1 MEESME
7 YLGTSGRPLTRR
19 QVLAGAGSLAM
30 SGALLSACGGS
41 DSSSPTTTAG
51 AAAGTPKRGGV
62 LTFAV
67 NASYAGEPLDPA
79 RATGPSQY
87 LLNASVF
94 DTLTYVNPD
103 GWTLEP
109 RLAESWEPGSDLKSW
124 QIKLREGVTFHNGQP
139 LTAKDV
145 AWSLKRV
152 LDEEVGSNAYARL
165 ARTMTPEGIKAVD
178 DRTLEI
184 TLKSPDSL
192 LPYAFGVPHVA
203 IVPDGQSKF
212 GAGDTVGTGPFRIV
226 TWVAGQSW
234 ELERNPEYWDPKLP
248 YLDGMRKVVATEE
261 AAASQGVTA
270 GEFDVAEAVSYA
282 SAKNLGENSDAQLVR
297 LRNTGSL
304 VIVMDAMQAPFTDE
318 DVRMAFKL
326 AVNREIVLSTVYAE
340 YGDVTSDLV
349 LPPGDA
355 YYPPD
360 LGVREYDPEQA
371 KSLLAR
377 AGHADG
383 IDIDLITSTNMT
395 PLAVAY
401 GQTVKDAG
409 INVTV
414 KQGPRDTYWE
424 RVYLKKPFYTT
435 DWQQLFPGDFL
446 WYVYGSASPYNE
458 SHLKLAEIDDLY
470 TQCLQTEDADTQ
482 KSLIQQGLALASNQM
497 GHIIPVSADSL
508 LLAKKN
514 VRGVTGSP
522 YYRYYLREAY
532 LA

>member
-1 MEESME
+1 ME
-7 YLGTSGRPLTRR
+7 YLGPSGRPLTRR
-19 QVLAGAGSLAM
+19 QVLAGAGSLAV

-41 DSSSPTTTAG
+41 SGSAPATTAAG
-51 AAAGTPKRGGV
+51 GTPKRGGV

-79 RATGPSQY
+79 VATGPSQY

-94 DTLTYVNPD
+94 DTLTYVNPN
-103 GWTLEP
+103 GWKLEP
-109 RLAESWEPGSDLKSW
+109 RLAESWEPSSDLMSW
-124 QIKLREGVTFHNGQP
+124 RFRLRDGVTFHDGKP

-152 LDEEVGSNAYARL
+152 LDEDVGSNAYARL
-165 ARTMTPEGIKAVD
+165 ARTMTPGGVRAVD
-178 DRTLEI
+178 DATLEVR
-184 TLKSPDSL
+184 LKSPDSL

-212 GAGDTVGTGPFRIV
+212 NAQNTVGTGPFRIV

-234 ELERNPEYWDPKLP
+234 EIERNPDYWDPKLP

-261 AAASQGVTA
+261 SAASQGVLA
-270 GEFDVAEAVSYA
+270 GDFDVAEAVSYA
-282 SAKNLGENSDAQLVR
+282 SAKQLGDSADGQLIR

-304 VIVMDAMQAPFTDE
+304 VIVMDAMQEPFTSE

-326 AVNREIVLSTVYAE
+326 AVDRDIVLSTVYSG

-360 LGVREYDPEQA
+360 LGVRQHDPEQA

-377 AGHADG
+377 AGHGDG
-383 IDIDLITSTNMT
+383 LDIELITSTNMT

-409 INVTV
+409 INVSV
-414 KQGPRDTYWE
+414 KQGPRDTYWD

-458 SHLKLAEIDDLY
+458 SHLRLTEIDDLY
-470 TQCLQTEDADTQ
+470 TRCLKTADPDQQ
-482 KSLIQQGLALASNQM
+482 KQLIQQALGLASNRM

-508 LLAKKN
+508 LLAKKR
-514 VRGVTGSP
+514 VHGVVGSP

>member
-1 MEESME
+1 ME
-7 YLGTSGRPLTRR
+7 YLGPNGRPLTRR
-19 QVLAGAGSLAM
+19 QALAGAGSLAL

-41 DSSSPTTTAG
+41 NSSSSPATTAAS
-51 AAAGTPKRGGV
+51 AAPKRGGV

-79 RATGPSQY
+79 AATGPSQY

-94 DTLTYVNPD
+94 DTLTYVDPN
-103 GWTLEP
+103 GWKCEP
-109 RLAESWEPGSDLKSW
+109 RLAESWEPGSDLMSW
-124 QIKLREGVTFHNGQP
+124 QFKLRDGVTFHDGKP
-139 LTAKDV
+139 LTASDV

-152 LDEEVGSNAYARL
+152 LDENVGSNAYARL
-165 ARTMTPEGIKAVD
+165 ARTMTPGGIKAVND
-178 DRTLEI
+178 STLEI
-184 TLKSPDSL
+184 KLKSPDSL

-203 IVPDGQSKF
+203 IVPDGQGKF
-212 GAGDTVGTGPFRIV
+212 NAKSTVGTGPYRIV

-234 ELERNPEYWDPKLP
+234 EIERNDDYWEPRLP

-261 AAASQGVTA
+261 AAATQGVLA
-270 GEFDVAEAVSYA
+270 GDFDIAEAVSYA
-282 SAKNLGENSDAQLVR
+282 SAKQLGDSAQLVR

-304 VIVMDAMQAPFTDE
+304 VIVMDAMQEPFTSE

-326 AVNREIVLSTVYAE
+326 AVDRDVVLNTVYSG

-355 YYPPD
+355 YYPSG
-360 LGVREYDPEQA
+360 LGVRQHDPEQA
-371 KSLLAR
+371 RSLLAR
-377 AGHADG
+377 AGHSGG
-383 IDIDLITSTNMT
+383 IDLDLITSTNMT

-409 INVTV
+409 INVNV
-414 KQGPRDTYWE
+414 KQGPRDTYWD

-458 SHLKLAEIDDLY
+458 SHLRLNEIDDLY
-470 TQCLQTEDADTQ
+470 TRCLKTQDGDTQ
-482 KSLIQQGLALASNQM
+482 KQLIQQALGLAADQM

-508 LLAKKN
+508 LLAKKH
-514 VRGVTGSP
+514 VHGVVGSP